1 LSSAACGDRTDGRS
15 CNKYGRRGAPKYAR
29 RRFQTVEPSHPGG
42 RQRSVTMPD
51 MFTGSSKSQDPRR
64 KASRTRFRTPS
75 AVRRARC
82 GKLAGSKWWRRVSE
96 IPDGRRWDSSPK
108 IRFAPDSTLQ
118 EEGFEPSVP
127 RKRTTLFETAPAR
140 PPGNSLPRQRTG
152 SLANRDRRFESLSL
166 RQLVCRRV
174 LDDARRRRRA
184 RRGRMPSDTL
194 RSSRRRSCRS

>member
-1 LSSAACGDRTDGRS
+1 LPGFLSSAACGDRTDGRS

-51 MFTGSSKSQDPRR
+51 MFTGSSKAQDPRR

-96 IPDGRRWDSSPK
+96 IPDGHRWDSSPK

-118 EEGFEPSVP
+118 EDGFEPSVP
-127 RKRTTLFETAPAR
+127 RKRTTLFDTAPAR
-140 PPGNSLPRQRTG
+140 PTRQLPSTTE
-152 SLANRDRRFESLSL
+152 NRLLGEQGPAIRIPLSPPASLSP
-166 RQLVCRRV
+166 
-174 LDDARRRRRA
+174 RA
-184 RRGRMPSDTL
+184 G
-194 RSSRRRSCRS
+194 